1 VFVLNLFICRI
12 WFACLFL
19 FGLTNILSVILGLI
33 TTFNGLNW
41 FWLVLFFGKAEVYW
55 LIVSEVFVH
64 E

>member
-1 VFVLNLFICRI
+1 VFVLNLFICRV
-12 WFACLFL
+12 WFTYLFL

-41 FWLVLFFGKAEVYW
+41 FWLVLYFGKAEVYC
-55 LIVSEVFVH
+55 LIVSEVLVH